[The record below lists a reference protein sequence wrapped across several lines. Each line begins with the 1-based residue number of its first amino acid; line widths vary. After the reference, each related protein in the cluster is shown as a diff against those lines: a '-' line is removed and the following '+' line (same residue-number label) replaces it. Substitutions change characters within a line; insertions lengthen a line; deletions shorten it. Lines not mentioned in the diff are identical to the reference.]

1 MLHKVCLCPCA
12 RVCAWVAWVNV
23 CVRVC
28 LRVCERIVFLLDP
41 SDLKQHRSAPVIV
54 HTTSHCHCNYT
65 FVAWRQKRKASWR
78 RLALKLYD
86 ARITARVSW
95 LSNCPGFTRGSEHD
109 PDVWCGV
116 CAEWWVPLLKES
128 TCSFHLFAC
137 VFLTK
142 RSHASGNNRHPT
154 MIKISTPKKAHVSML
169 HSFIPLEGWYSLAM
183 RPRPWQFV
191 MVFPRPG
198 AEWIWTAHREA
209 RGTGCKWL
217 QEDEQ
222 RHFRRIWPCVP

>member
-1 MLHKVCLCPCA
+1 MSVCTRMCVGGMGEC
-12 RVCAWVAWVNV
+12 VCACMFAGVWAHCFPAWPFGSQAAPFGAGH
-23 CVRVC
+23 CPHHQPLSLQLHIRGMAA
-28 LRVCERIVFLLDP
+28 EAKGLLEEAG
-41 SDLKQHRSAPVIV
+41 SQTL
-54 HTTSHCHCNYT
+54 
-65 FVAWRQKRKASWR
+65 WRKNHGESQ
-78 RLALKLYD
+78 
-86 ARITARVSW
+86 SW